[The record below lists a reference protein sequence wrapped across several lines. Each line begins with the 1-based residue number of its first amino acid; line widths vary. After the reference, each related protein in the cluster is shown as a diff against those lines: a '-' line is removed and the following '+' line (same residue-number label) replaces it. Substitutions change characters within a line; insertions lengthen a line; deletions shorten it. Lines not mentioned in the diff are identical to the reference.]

1 MSTYKEIPIDIAYR
15 LVNHGPVVMVST
27 KSPEG
32 VYDIAPVAWNCPV
45 RKSPSK
51 ILIGLGKTHKTYENI
66 KSTGKFII
74 CIPNLSSAE
83 FVRYCGS
90 VSGADENKFKK
101 FPVNTEKG
109 EKADALIPEG
119 FTGYIECALDGEFQ
133 VGSVAMIIGEALKA
147 GASKDGFTD
156 RVSPEKESGR
166 TIHHLGGGV
175 FGILSPEVN
184 EK

>member
-1 MSTYKEIPIDIAYR
+1 MDLKVNVLR
-15 LVNHGPVVMVST
+15 LQHYISGTSFNRSQT
-27 KSPEG
+27 
-32 VYDIAPVAWNCPV
+32 W
-45 RKSPSK
+45 
-51 ILIGLGKTHKTYENI
+51 LENNP
-66 KSTGKFII
+66 G
-74 CIPNLSSAE
+74 
-83 FVRYCGS
+83 
-90 VSGADENKFKK
+90 